1 MDNIIFILIFIIVV
15 IILGLCILKKKEL
28 FGFSENDNFFQ
39 HKFNR
44 NQRHSYNLFVED
56 ENLLLQTPRVNNVLR
71 DVNELMNH
79 KTEETDIYEFTR
91 VKNKDYT
98 NNMSFW

>member
-28 FGFSENDNFFQ
+28 FGFSKNDRLFQ
-39 HKFNR
+39 HNFNR
-44 NQRHSYNLFVED
+44 NQRNSYNLFVED
-56 ENLLLQTPRVNNVLR
+56 DNLLLQPPRVNNVLR
-71 DVNELMNH
+71 DVHELMNH
-79 KTEETDIYEFTR
+79 QTVEKDIYEFTR

-98 NNMSFW
+98 NNMYFW